1 MMQRK
6 TILTTIIAIFFLT
19 ILFPVCTHA
28 ATITIVQPQ
37 SVVGVGDEF
46 AVPILLSSEAESINA
61 IALDMTFSDTTL
73 SAVRVLSGNSI
84 VSSWIEQPEIS
95 GNAIVLSGIMPG
107 GYRSVT
113 DPVTNQQ
120 LPGTIATIIF
130 RVDHPGTARVDFT
143 SAQVY
148 RNDGSGSEANL
159 TTIPLALSLSVQG
172 SGLHAP
178 IVDTI
183 PPLSFTPVLSS
194 DPSIYDGGQLVIF
207 STTDK
212 ESGIA
217 YYEVDEGNGQWIKS
231 ESPHLLANGV
241 KGGPIRVKAVDMA
254 GNYTIGIVPLPVR
267 PSLVVIGIVLLALV
281 LAIVVGRVVV
291 LKHVHHHKKKL
302 TKNDP
307 L

>member
-1 MMQRK
+1 MQRK
-6 TILTTIIAIFFLT
+6 TITTIIATFFLV
-19 ILFPVCTHA
+19 ILVPVCTHA
-28 ATITIVQPQ
+28 ATITIAQP
-37 SVVGVGDEF
+37 SGALGVGDEF
-46 AVPILLSSEAESINA
+46 AVPIMLSSETEPINA
-61 IALDMTFSDTTL
+61 VSLDITFSDTTL

-84 VSSWIEQPEIS
+84 VTSWIEQPEIS
-95 GNAIVLSGIMPG
+95 GNAIVMSGIMPG

-120 LPGTIATIIF
+120 LPGTVVTIIF

-148 RNDGSGSEANL
+148 RNDGSGSEADL
-159 TTIPLALSLSVQG
+159 TTIPLALSLSAQG

-183 PPLSFTPVLSS
+183 PPLSFTPVISS
-194 DPSIYDGGQLVIF
+194 DPSIYDGKQLVIF
-207 STTDK
+207 NTTDK

-217 YYEVDEGNGQWIKS
+217 YYEVDEGNGQWVKTN
-231 ESPHLLANGV
+231 SPHLVASGATR
-241 KGGPIRVKAVDMA
+241 GPIRVKAVDMA
-254 GNYTIGIVPLPVR
+254 GNYTIGTVTSPLR
-267 PSLVVIGIVLLALV
+267 PSLVAIVIMLLAVVLV
-281 LAIVVGRVVV
+281 IVVARIVI